1 MLTRSLLGS
10 CSVSMKTM
18 ALLTAAFLTS
28 AVHLAS
34 AYEIAGAKPIDKLA
48 AEQARAKQNKKLICI
63 VYKGADNTC
72 PHCAAAAE
80 NGATAIR
87 ASAELVVITEEQV
100 KNKALLATLPPA
112 VKTMLERQPTNA
124 WVSFTVFDQDM
135 TAIIASGDRSSLET
149 DRKAI
154 RQFADKVRDAR
165 KELK

>member
-1 MLTRSLLGS
+1 MLTHSLLGS
-10 CSVSMKTM
+10 SSFSMK
-18 ALLTAAFLTS
+18 AIVLLTAAFLAS
-28 AVHLAS
+28 AIHLAS

-48 AEQARAKQNKKLICI
+48 AEQAKAKQGKKLICI

-80 NGATAIR
+80 NGVKAIK
-87 ASAELVVITEEQV
+87 ASTEMVVITEEQV
-100 KNKALLATLPPA
+100 KDKALLGTLPKA
-112 VKTMLERQPTNA
+112 VKSMLERQPTNA

-135 TAIIASGDRSSLET
+135 TTIIASGDRSSLET

-154 RQFADKVRDAR
+154 REFADKVRDAR